1 MSLKRKAALSLVW
14 TFTQQFGNQ
23 LIGFVVSLVLARIL
37 LPAEFGLLGMIA
49 VLVAVG
55 NALLDGGLTKS
66 LIRDTD
72 CDELDYST
80 VFFFN
85 IGAGLLIYALI
96 FLLAPF
102 IADFYAQPVLTDIIR
117 VYCFTIV
124 ITSFSAVQLA
134 RLTKIMDF
142 KTQLVIAIPAA
153 VVGGITGIWMAY
165 SGFGVW
171 SLVWSG
177 ITTAVVSTIQIWW
190 YSNWKPTMVFN
201 RSRFNKHFNYGYKL
215 TLSDLLNR
223 IFNNIFLIVIGKY
236 FSAAQ
241 VGFYTRAETMKQ
253 LPVTNISQALD
264 KVTFPLF
271 VSIQN
276 DEVRLKR
283 VYKKLMLMV
292 VFVITPVL
300 IFLAVLAEPV
310 FVFLFTEKW
319 LPAVPYFQIL
329 CITGILFPLHSYN
342 LSILNVK
349 GRSDLFL
356 KLEVIKKII
365 IVVTIIIAIP
375 FGIMALLYGQVVIS
389 LLAFFINARYTSRF
403 ISYTGWE
410 QIKDVLPIL
419 LLALFGGAAILLVDQ
434 FILKDQIYLARI
446 LIGGV
451 VGTILYLAS
460 AYILKFSSLF
470 ELFNLLQKR

>member
-23 LIGFVVSLVLARIL
+23 IIGFVVSLILARIL
-37 LPAEFGLLGMIA
+37 LPAEFGLVGMIA
-49 VLVAVG
+49 VVVAIG

-66 LIRDTD
+66 LIREEK
-72 CDELDYST
+72 CDEADYST

-85 IGAGLLIYALI
+85 VLAGIVLYGLI
-96 FLLAPF
+96 FIAAPF
-102 IADFYAQPVLTDIIR
+102 IAEFYEQAVLTNIVR
-117 VYCFTIV
+117 VYTLTIL

-134 RLTKIMDF
+134 RLTRTMAF
-142 KTQLVIAIPAA
+142 KTQALIAIPAA
-153 VVGGITGIWMAY
+153 IAGGICGIWMAY
-165 SGFGVW
+165 NGYGVW
-171 SLVWSG
+171 SLVWSSIVTSG
-177 ITTAVVSTIQIWW
+177 VSTIQMWC
-190 YSNWKPTMVFN
+190 YSDWRPKLIFD
-201 RSRFNKHFNYGYKL
+201 RSRFSKHFNYGYKL

-253 LPVTNISQALD
+253 LPVMNISRALD
-264 KVTFPLF
+264 KVSFPLL
-271 VSIQN
+271 VSIQS

-283 VYKKLMLMV
+283 VYRKLMLMV
-292 VFVITPVL
+292 VFVVSPVL

-342 LSILNVK
+342 LTILNVK

-356 KLEVIKKII
+356 KLEIIKKVI
-365 IVVTIIIAIP
+365 IVVTIILAIP
-375 FGIMALLYGQVVIS
+375 FGILALLYGQVLIS
-389 LLAFFINARYTSRF
+389 IIAFFINARYTSKF
-403 ISYTGWE
+403 IAYTGWE
-410 QIKDVLPIL
+410 QLKDIFPIL
-419 LLALFGGAAILLVDQ
+419 ALAVFAGGAIFLVDHYMLQ
-434 FILKDQIYLARI
+434 EQLNLFRI
-446 LIGGV
+446 IAGGV
-451 VGTILYLAS
+451 IGSLVYFGIAFL
-460 AYILKFSSLF
+460 LKFSSFF
-470 ELFNLLQKR
+470 ELKNLILNR

>member
-1 MSLKRKAALSLVW
+1 MSLKKKAAISLVW

-23 LIGFVVSLVLARIL
+23 LIGFIVSLVLARIL
-37 LPAEFGLLGMIA
+37 LPKEFGLVGMIA
-49 VLVAVG
+49 VVVAVG
-55 NALLDGGLTKS
+55 NSLIDGGLTKS
-66 LIRDTD
+66 LIREED
-72 CDELDYST
+72 CDDADFST

-85 IGAGLLIYALI
+85 IVAGALIYG
-96 FLLAPF
+96 LAF
-102 IADFYAQPVLTDIIR
+102 IAAPIIAEFYEQPILNEIIR
-117 VYCFTIV
+117 VYCITIV

-134 RLTKIMDF
+134 RLTKQMNF
-142 KTQLVIAIPAA
+142 KIQAVIAIPAA
-153 VVGGITGIWMAY
+153 VLGGVTGIWMAFN
-165 SGFGVW
+165 GFGVW
-171 SLVWSG
+171 SLVWSSI
-177 ITTAVVSTIQIWW
+177 ITSLISTLQMWW
-190 YSNWKPTMVFN
+190 YSDWKPQWTFS
-201 RSRFNKHFNYGYKL
+201 RSSFKKHFNYGYKL

-253 LPVTNISQALD
+253 LPVNNISRALD

-271 VSIQN
+271 VSIQE

-292 VFVITPVL
+292 VFVVSPVL

-310 FVFLFTEKW
+310 FVFLFTAKW

-356 KLEVIKKII
+356 KLEVVKKVI
-365 IVVTIIIAIP
+365 IVITIVIAIP
-375 FGIMALLYGQVVIS
+375 FGILALLYGQVIVS
-389 LLAFFINARYTSRF
+389 LLAFFLNAHYTRRF
-403 ISYTGWE
+403 ISYTAWE
-410 QIKDVLPIL
+410 QLKDVLPIL
-419 LLALFGGAAILLVDQ
+419 FIALLGGSATFLLDQLVLQQQPHLYRIIVGGATGSL
-434 FILKDQIYLARI
+434 IY
-446 LIGGV
+446 IG
-451 VGTILYLAS
+451 S
-460 AYILKFSSLF
+460 AFLFKFSSLF
-470 ELFNLLQKR
+470 ELSKLILKR

>member
-1 MSLKRKAALSLVW
+1 MSLKRKAARSLVW

-23 LIGFVVSLVLARIL
+23 LIGFIVSLVLARIL
-37 LPAEFGLLGMIA
+37 LPAEFGLIGMIA
-49 VLVAVG
+49 VVVAIG

-66 LIRDTD
+66 LIRDNT
-72 CDELDYST
+72 CDETDFST

-85 IGAGLLIYALI
+85 VSAGILVYILV
-96 FLLAPF
+96 FFSAPF
-102 IADFYAQPVLTDIIR
+102 IADFYDQTILTDIIR
-117 VYCFTIV
+117 VYCLTVI

-134 RLTKIMDF
+134 RLTKQMDF
-142 KTQLVIAIPAA
+142 KTQAVIAIPAA
-153 VVGGITGIWMAY
+153 VVGGICGIWMAY
-165 SGFGVW
+165 NGYGVW
-171 SLVWSG
+171 SLVWSSI
-177 ITTAVVSTIQIWW
+177 ITSAVSTLQMWW
-190 YSNWKPTMVFN
+190 YSDWKPQLIFS
-201 RSRFNKHFNYGYKL
+201 RSRFSKHFNYGYKL

-253 LPVTNISQALD
+253 LPVNNISRALD

-276 DEVRLKR
+276 DEVKLKR

-292 VFVITPVL
+292 VFVVSPVL
-300 IFLAVLAEPV
+300 IFLAVLTEPV
-310 FVFLFTEKW
+310 FIFLFTEKW

-329 CITGILFPLHSYN
+329 CITGILFPLHAYN
-342 LSILNVK
+342 LTILNVK

-356 KLEVIKKII
+356 KLEVIKKVI
-365 IVVTIIIAIP
+365 IVITIIVAIP

-389 LLAFFINARYTSRF
+389 LLAFFINAHYTNRF

-410 QIKDVLPIL
+410 QIRDVLPIL
-419 LLALFGGAAILLVDQ
+419 LLAAFGGTVIYVFDFFIMQGQSNLLRLIADTTAGSLGYLTAA
-434 FILKDQIYLARI
+434 YL
-446 LIGGV
+446 
-451 VGTILYLAS
+451 
-460 AYILKFSSLF
+460 LKFSSLF
-470 ELFNLLQKR
+470 ELKNLILKR